1 MSRTFRTV
9 GSGASQTTEPIENN
23 KIPIYE
29 TKAAAEADIAN
40 LSDGQ
45 IIGTKDEG
53 NENAKPV
60 DVVEKGNMHAVT
72 SNAVAEITSNHNGIF
87 RGKCLNGDK
96 SKLYPTLP
104 IGNTNYLSGGG
115 YTIEQVMTNIA
126 AGNFADIYPGDYFID
141 SENKVYRIAGLDTEW
156 NKSGIAQH
164 HAIIVPDFSMTTM
177 NWNSTDT
184 TSGGY
189 QGSAVYSY
197 CVGAGLTAIE
207 SVFGA
212 DHILPVKE
220 VLTDSLN
227 TSAASP
233 GYSAFS
239 GAAASTWVATLCK
252 SRLMSEVE
260 VYGSKVWS
268 GAWDIGLANQ
278 QFPLFRIMPQLAS
291 GIDYTYWLSGV
302 ATSSQACC
310 VFGSGLAAIGNA
322 SNIYGVRPR
331 FLVG

>member
-23 KIPIYE
+23 KIPVYE

-60 DVVEKGNMHAVT
+60 DVVEIGNMHAVT
-72 SNAVAEITSNHNGIF
+72 SNAVAEITANHNGIF

-104 IGNTNYLSGGG
+104 IGNTNYLPGGG

-141 SENKVYRIAGLDTEW
+141 SENKVYRIAGLNTEW
-156 NKSGIAQH
+156 NIYKIAQH
-164 HAIIVPDFSMTTM
+164 HAVIVPDFAITEM

-189 QGSAVYSY
+189 KGSAVYSY

-212 DHILPVKE
+212 DHILPVTD
-220 VLTDSLN
+220 VLTDNLN
-227 TSAASP
+227 ASTASP

-239 GAAASTWVATLCK
+239 GASVAGWVATICK
-252 SRLMSEVE
+252 SRLMSEIE

-278 QFPLFRIMPQLAS
+278 QFPLFRLVPQLAS
-291 GIDYTYWLSGV
+291 GIGYNYWLSGV
-302 ATSSQACC
+302 ATSSQACF
-310 VFGSGLAAIGNA
+310 VFGSGIAGLAGA
-322 SNIYGVRPR
+322 SNTYGVRPR